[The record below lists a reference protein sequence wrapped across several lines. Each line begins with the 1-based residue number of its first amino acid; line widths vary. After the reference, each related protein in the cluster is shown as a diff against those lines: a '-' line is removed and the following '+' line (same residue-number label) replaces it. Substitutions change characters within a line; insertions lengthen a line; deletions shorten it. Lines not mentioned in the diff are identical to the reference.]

1 MAAASALIE
10 GKLGKDLK
18 SFLKKQIVKRELT
31 DELAVQDAKLGG
43 MIKEKLDIPV
53 RAAAPRG
60 GGAAPASPRARHDC
74 FAAPPPPPL
83 PPMRS
88 AWPTTACTSWCAASG
103 RRWSR

>member
-1 MAAASALIE
+1 MPSSCTPPFFRAQAVAAASALIE

-53 RAAAPRG
+53 RAPSPWGRAPRRAAPRR
-60 GGAAPASPRARHDC
+60 AP
-74 FAAPPPPPL
+74 F
-83 PPMRS
+83 
-88 AWPTTACTSWCAASG
+88 
-103 RRWSR
+103 